1 MTDLQQHEDEH
12 HVNPKRTYRVVPDA
26 YKEFETGIRTFFVF
40 GRGEA
45 TLVQGERFYVQHL
58 HEGSK
63 IIQFEV
69 TTVYP
74 RKSGDRIVGIKKVGG
89 DEETFTLKELLEL
102 ATAHHNIARRLAAET
117 SSTGKTAD
125 GTSFVVAIT
134 EHVRSAEA
142 YMKVHSMLRK
152 HRARGREIGTWR
164 K

>member
-12 HVNPKRTYRVVPDA
+12 PVNPKRTYRVVPDA

-58 HEGSK
+58 HEDSK

-102 ATAHHNIARRLAAET
+102 ATAHHNIAKSLCRET
-117 SSTGKTAD
+117 ENTYVNEIAKHIK
-125 GTSFVVAIT
+125 V
-134 EHVRSAEA
+134 AEA